1 MSGSDDPRAPASFW
15 NVVRGDF
22 FGGVAAGVVALPL
35 ALAFGVASGLGP
47 VAGLYGA
54 IATGIVAAVFGGT
67 RVQITGPTGPMT
79 LVVAGIVAANTLPS
93 GAVNLPVVVAIVI
106 LAGLLQIALGL
117 FRVGAYIRYVPY
129 PVISGFMSGIGV
141 IIIIQQLFP
150 MLGAEPPSSE
160 PLSILRQLHL
170 LGGNIHWGAVALSAL
185 TIATVFILPRITK
198 AVPASLV
205 ALVALTAL
213 AVVLALEVAVIGEIP
228 SGLPSLVMPSLDFQ
242 RLPLLMAAAI
252 QLAFLG
258 AIDSLLTS
266 LVADNRTRTQHDS
279 NRELVGQGLGNI
291 AAGLIGGIPGAGA
304 TMRTVVNV
312 EAGGRSRLSG
322 VIHGLFLAAVLLGLS
337 GLVQHVPR
345 AVLAGLLVAV
355 GIGIIDYRGIS
366 HLLKVPRSDAFLM
379 LFVLV
384 LTVFT
389 NLIIA
394 VAAGL
399 IVASFVFMK
408 KISDITERQTTLTPV
423 ADEPWADELT
433 IPDTIRDK
441 LFIKHVDGPLF
452 FGFASQFLDIAR
464 QVAAQSRLL
473 VLRMDR
479 ISYMD
484 QTGVYA
490 LKDALTRLNAAGV
503 RVLVVGVSVAH
514 LDLLEKLQVI
524 PAVVPESDV
533 FSDFDALKKAL
544 AGSIGEIQAKSGWGV
559 AVRHELLFGSGNNIT
574 RPPDFRT
581 ERLP

>member
-1 MSGSDDPRAPASFW
+1 MSATADPPTPASSW
-15 NVVRGDF
+15 KVGRGDL

-67 RVQITGPTGPMT
+67 PVQITGPTGPMT
-79 LVVAGIVAANTLPS
+79 LVVAGVVATNMLPS
-93 GAVNLPVVVAIVI
+93 GEVNLPVLVGIIV
-106 LAGLLQIALGL
+106 LAGLVQVALGFL
-117 FRVGAYIRYVPY
+117 RIGGYIRYVPY
-129 PVISGFMSGIGV
+129 PVISGFMSGVGV
-141 IIIIQQLFP
+141 IIILQQIFP
-150 MLGAEPPSSE
+150 MLGAEPPSSN

-170 LGGNIHWGAVALSAL
+170 LSGHIKWSAVALSAL
-185 TIATVFILPRITK
+185 TIATVFILPRFTK
-198 AVPASLV
+198 AVPSSLV
-205 ALVALTAL
+205 ALVVLTAL
-213 AVVLALEVAVIGEIP
+213 AVLLKLDVSVIGEIP
-228 SGLPSLVMPSLDFQ
+228 SGLPSLVMPSFDFQ
-242 RLPLLMAAAI
+242 RLPALLVAAI
-252 QLAFLG
+252 ELAFLG

-266 LVADNRTRTQHDS
+266 LVADNLTRTQHDS

-304 TMRTVVNV
+304 TMRTVINV
-312 EAGGRSRLSG
+312 KAGGRSRLSG

-355 GIGIIDYRGIS
+355 GIGIIDYRGFRHI
-366 HLLKVPRSDAFLM
+366 LKVPRSDAFLM
-379 LFVLV
+379 FFVLV
-384 LTVFT
+384 LTVAT
-389 NLIIA
+389 DLITA

-399 IVASFVFMK
+399 IIASFVFMK
-408 KISDITERQTTLTPV
+408 KISDIAGRETKLTPV
-423 ADEPWADELT
+423 GDELWADELS
-433 IPDTIRDK
+433 IPDAIRNK
-441 LFIKHVDGPLF
+441 LFIKHIDGPLF

-464 QVAAQSRLL
+464 QAIAQSRLL

-490 LKDALTRLNAAGV
+490 LEDALMRLIAAGV
-503 RVLVVGVSVAH
+503 RVLVVGISVAH
-514 LDLLEKLQVI
+514 VDLLEKLQVI

-544 AGSIGEIQAKSGWGV
+544 PGIIREMQAQSDPG
-559 AVRHELLFGSGNNIT
+559 
-574 RPPDFRT
+574 
-581 ERLP
+581 

>member
-1 MSGSDDPRAPASFW
+1 MSVSNDLRASALSW
-15 NVVRGDF
+15 NGVRGDF
-22 FGGVAAGVVALPL
+22 FGGVAAGIVALPL

-47 VAGLYGA
+47 AAGLYGA
-54 IATGIVAAVFGGT
+54 IATGVVAAVFGGT
-67 RVQITGPTGPMT
+67 PVQISGPTGPMT
-79 LVVAGIVAANTLPS
+79 LVVAGIVATNTLPS
-93 GAVNLPVVVAIVI
+93 GAVNLPDIVAIIV

-117 FRVGAYIRYVPY
+117 FRIGAYIRYVPY

-141 IIIIQQLFP
+141 IIILQQLFP
-150 MLGAEPPSSE
+150 MLGAEPPSSD

-170 LGGNIHWGAVALSAL
+170 LVGNIKWGAVALSAL
-185 TIATVFILPRITK
+185 TVATVFILPRFTK

-213 AVVLALEVAVIGEIP
+213 ALLLPLQVSVIGEIP
-228 SGLPSLVMPSLDFQ
+228 SGLPSLVMPSPDFQ
-242 RLPLLMAAAI
+242 RLPLLVAAGI

-266 LVADNRTRTQHDS
+266 LVADNLTGTQHSS

-304 TMRTVVNV
+304 TMRTVINV
-312 EAGGRSRLSG
+312 KAGGRSRLSG

-337 GLVQHVPR
+337 GLVQHVPN
-345 AVLAGLLVAV
+345 AVLAGLLVTV
-355 GIGIIDYRGIS
+355 GIGIIDYRGIR
-366 HLLKVPRSDAFLM
+366 HLFKVPRSDAFLM

-408 KISDITERQTTLTPV
+408 KVSDITERQTTLTPV
-423 ADEPWADELT
+423 ADEPWADELS
-433 IPDTIRDK
+433 IPDTVRNK

-452 FGFASQFLDIAR
+452 FGFASQFVDIAR
-464 QVAAQSRLL
+464 QAAAQSRLL

-490 LKDALTRLNAAGV
+490 LQDALTKLHAAGV

-533 FSDFDALKKAL
+533 FSDFAALKKAL
-544 AGSIGEIQAKSGWGV
+544 SASIAEMQPKSEAG
-559 AVRHELLFGSGNNIT
+559 
-574 RPPDFRT
+574 
-581 ERLP
+581 

>member
-1 MSGSDDPRAPASFW
+1 MSMSDDPRRPAWTW
-15 NVVRGDF
+15 NLVRGDF
-22 FGGVAAGVVALPL
+22 FGGVSAGVVALPL

-54 IATGIVAAVFGGT
+54 VATGIVAAVFGGT
-67 RVQITGPTGPMT
+67 PVQITGPTGPMT
-79 LVVAGIVAANTLPS
+79 LVVAGIVATNTLPS
-93 GAVNLPVVVAIVI
+93 GAVNLPGVVAAII

-117 FRVGAYIRYVPY
+117 FRIGAYIRYVPY
-129 PVISGFMSGIGV
+129 PVISGFMTGIGV
-141 IIIIQQLFP
+141 IIIVQQLFP
-150 MLGAEPPSSE
+150 MLGAESPSSE
-160 PLSILRQLHL
+160 PLAILSQLQL
-170 LGGNIHWGAVALSAL
+170 LGGNIKLPAVVLSGL
-185 TIATVFILPRITK
+185 TIATVFVLPRLTK
-198 AVPASLV
+198 VVPASLV
-205 ALVALTAL
+205 ALVALTSAAML
-213 AVVLALEVAVIGEIP
+213 LALEVSVIGKIP

-242 RLPLLMAAAI
+242 RLPSLIAAAI

-266 LVADNRTRTQHDS
+266 LVADNLTRTQHDS

-304 TMRTVVNV
+304 TMRTVLNV

-337 GLVQHVPR
+337 GLVQHVPH

-384 LTVFT
+384 LTVCT

-399 IVASFVFMK
+399 VVASFVFMK
-408 KISDITERQTTLTPV
+408 KVSDITERRTTLTPV
-423 ADEPWADELT
+423 ADEPWADELD
-433 IPDTIRDK
+433 IPDTIRNK

-452 FGFASQFLDIAR
+452 FGFASQFRDIAR
-464 QVAAQSRLL
+464 QAAAQSRLL

-490 LKDALTRLNAAGV
+490 LKDALTRLNGAGV
-503 RVLVVGVSVAH
+503 RVLVVGVSVTH

-524 PAVVPESDV
+524 PAVVPKSDV
-533 FSDFDALKKAL
+533 FSDFDGLKNAL
-544 AGSIGEIQAKSGWGV
+544 GGRIEEMQAKSH
-559 AVRHELLFGSGNNIT
+559 AE
-574 RPPDFRT
+574 
-581 ERLP
+581 

>member
-1 MSGSDDPRAPASFW
+1 MSVSDDPRAPASFW

-67 RVQITGPTGPMT
+67 PVQITGPTGPMT
-79 LVVAGIVAANTLPS
+79 LVVAGIVATDTLPS
-93 GAVNLPVVVAIVI
+93 GAVNLPGVVAIIV

-117 FRVGAYIRYVPY
+117 FRIGAYIRYVPY

-141 IIIIQQLFP
+141 IIILQQLFP

-170 LGGNIHWGAVALSAL
+170 LGGNIKWAAVALSAL
-185 TIATVFILPRITK
+185 TIATAFILPRFTK

-213 AVVLALEVAVIGEIP
+213 AVLLGLEVSVIGKIP

-266 LVADNRTRTQHDS
+266 LVADNLTRTQHDS

-337 GLVQHVPR
+337 GLVQYVPH

-408 KISDITERQTTLTPV
+408 KVSDITERQTTLTPV

-433 IPDTIRDK
+433 IPDTIRNK
-441 LFIKHVDGPLF
+441 LLIKHVDGPLF

-464 QVAAQSRLL
+464 QAAAQSRLL

-490 LKDALTRLNAAGV
+490 LEDALIRLNAAGV
-503 RVLVVGVSVAH
+503 RVLVVGLSVAH

-533 FSDFDALKKAL
+533 FADFDALKKAL
-544 AGSIGEIQAKSGWGV
+544 DGCIGEMQAKSDAG
-559 AVRHELLFGSGNNIT
+559 
-574 RPPDFRT
+574 
-581 ERLP
+581 

>member
-1 MSGSDDPRAPASFW
+1 MSVSADLPASASFW
-15 NVVRGDF
+15 NVLRGDF

-47 VAGLYGA
+47 AAGLYGA

-67 RVQITGPTGPMT
+67 PVQITGPTGPMT
-79 LVVAGIVAANTLPS
+79 LVATGVVATNTFPS
-93 GAVNLPVVVAIVI
+93 GAIDLPLVVAIIV

-141 IIIIQQLFP
+141 IIILQQVFP
-150 MLGAEPPSSE
+150 MFGAKSPSSD
-160 PLSILRQLHL
+160 PLSILGQLPL
-170 LGGNIHWGAVALSAL
+170 LGGDIKWSAVALSVL
-185 TIATVFILPRITK
+185 TLATAFILPRFTT

-213 AVVLALEVAVIGEIP
+213 AVLLRLDVSVIGEIP
-228 SGLPSLVMPSLDFQ
+228 SGLPSLVMPALDFQ
-242 RLPLLMAAAI
+242 RLPSLISAAL

-266 LVADNRTRTQHDS
+266 LVADNLTRTQHDS
-279 NRELVGQGLGNI
+279 NRELIGQGLGNI

-312 EAGGRSRLSG
+312 KAGGISRISG
-322 VIHGLFLAAVLLGLS
+322 VIHGLFLAAVVLGLS

-366 HLLKVPRSDAFLM
+366 HILKVPRSDAFLM

-389 NLIIA
+389 DLIIA
-394 VAAGL
+394 VVAGL

-408 KISDITERQTTLTPV
+408 KISDVTERQTTLSQV

-433 IPDTIRDK
+433 IPDALRNK
-441 LFIKHVDGPLF
+441 LIIKHVDGPLF

-464 QVAAQSRLL
+464 QAGTQSRLV

-490 LKDALTRLNAAGV
+490 LEDALTRLIASGV

-514 LDLLEKLQVI
+514 RDLLETLQVI
-524 PAVVPESDV
+524 PAVIPESDV
-533 FSDFDALKKAL
+533 FSDFESLKKAL
-544 AGSIGEIQAKSGWGV
+544 GVSIGKMQVKSDAG
-559 AVRHELLFGSGNNIT
+559 
-574 RPPDFRT
+574 
-581 ERLP
+581 

>member
-1 MSGSDDPRAPASFW
+1 MIADPGVPSSSWAA
-15 NVVRGDF
+15 VRSDF

-54 IATGIVAAVFGGT
+54 IATGIVAALFGGT

-79 LVVAGIVAANTLPS
+79 LVVAGVVATNTLSS
-93 GAVNLPVVVAIVI
+93 GAVNLPVVVGIFV

-117 FRVGAYIRYVPY
+117 FRIGVYIRYVPY

-150 MLGAEPPSSE
+150 MLGAESPSSD
-160 PLSILRQLHL
+160 PLSVLRQLHL
-170 LGGNIHWGAVALSAL
+170 LGGNIKWGAVALSAV
-185 TIATVFILPRITK
+185 TVATVFILPRFSK

-205 ALVALTAL
+205 ALVALTTL
-213 AVVLALEVAVIGEIP
+213 AVLLGLEVAVIGEIP
-228 SGLPSLVMPSLDFQ
+228 SGLPSLVRPAIDFQ
-242 RLPLLMAAAI
+242 RLPALLAAAL

-258 AIDSLLTS
+258 AIDSLLTA
-266 LVADNRTRTQHDS
+266 LVADNLTHTKHDS
-279 NRELVGQGLGNI
+279 NRELVGQGLGNV

-312 EAGGRSRLSG
+312 QAGGRSRLSG

-337 GLVQHVPR
+337 GLVRHVPH

-355 GIGIIDYRGIS
+355 GIGIIDYRGIR
-366 HLLKVPRSDAFLM
+366 HITRVPRSDAFLM
-379 LFVLV
+379 LFVFV

-389 NLIIA
+389 NLIVA

-408 KISDITERQTTLTPV
+408 RISDVTARQTTLTPV

-433 IPDTIRDK
+433 IPDTIREK
-441 LFIKHVDGPLF
+441 LLIKHIDGPLF
-452 FGFASQFLDIAR
+452 FGFASQFLDIACE
-464 QVAAQSRLL
+464 AAAKSKLL

-490 LKDALTRLNAAGV
+490 LKDALTRLTAAGV
-503 RVLVVGVSVAH
+503 RALVVGVSVNH

-524 PAVVPESDV
+524 PAVVPKSDV
-533 FSDFDALKKAL
+533 VCDFDALKKIFP
-544 AGSIGEIQAKSGWGV
+544 SIIEEMQAKSD
-559 AVRHELLFGSGNNIT
+559 AASLSAPEK
-574 RPPDFRT
+574 
-581 ERLP
+581 

>member
-1 MSGSDDPRAPASFW
+1 MCCRS
-15 NVVRGDF
+15 
-22 FGGVAAGVVALPL
+22 
-35 ALAFGVASGLGP
+35 
-47 VAGLYGA
+47 
-54 IATGIVAAVFGGT
+54 
-67 RVQITGPTGPMT
+67 
-79 LVVAGIVAANTLPS
+79 
-93 GAVNLPVVVAIVI
+93 
-106 LAGLLQIALGL
+106 ALGVL
-117 FRVGAYIRYVPY
+117 RIGAYIRYVPY
-129 PVISGFMSGIGV
+129 PVISGFMSGVGV
-141 IIIIQQLFP
+141 IIILQQLFP

-170 LGGNIHWGAVALSAL
+170 LGGNIKWGAVALSAL
-185 TIATVFILPRITK
+185 TVATVFILPRFTK

-213 AVVLALEVAVIGEIP
+213 AALLKLEVSVIGEIP
-228 SGLPSLVMPSLDFQ
+228 SGLPSLVMPSFAFQ
-242 RLPLLMAAAI
+242 QLPSLMAAAI

-258 AIDSLLTS
+258 AIDSLLTA
-266 LVADNRTRTQHDS
+266 LVADNLTRTQHNS
-279 NRELVGQGLGNI
+279 NRELVGQGLGNVV
-291 AAGLIGGIPGAGA
+291 AGLIGGIPGAGA

-312 EAGGRSRLSG
+312 EAGGKTRLSG

-366 HLLKVPRSDAFLM
+366 HLLKVPRSDASLM

-408 KISDITERQTTLTPV
+408 KISDITTRQTTLTPV
-423 ADEPWADELT
+423 ADEPWADEMT
-433 IPDTIRDK
+433 IPDPIRNK
-441 LFIKHVDGPLF
+441 LLIKHVDGPLF

-464 QVAAQSRLL
+464 QAAAQSRLL

-490 LKDALTRLNAAGV
+490 LKDALTRLDAAGV
-503 RVLVVGVSVAH
+503 RVLVVGVSAAH
-514 LDLLEKLQVI
+514 LDLLEKLRVI

-544 AGSIGEIQAKSGWGV
+544 DGSIGEMHAKSDAG
-559 AVRHELLFGSGNNIT
+559 
-574 RPPDFRT
+574 
-581 ERLP
+581 

>member
-1 MSGSDDPRAPASFW
+1 MSISHDSRRPAWSW
-15 NVVRGDF
+15 NTVRGDF
-22 FGGVAAGVVALPL
+22 FGGVSAGVVALPL
-35 ALAFGVASGLGP
+35 ALAFGVASGMGP

-54 IATGIVAAVFGGT
+54 IATGIVATVFGGT
-67 RVQITGPTGPMT
+67 PVQISGPTGPMT
-79 LVVAGIVAANTLPS
+79 LVMAGIVATNTLPS
-93 GAVNLPVVVAIVI
+93 GAVNLPEVVAAIV
-106 LAGLLQIALGL
+106 LAGGLQIALGL
-117 FRVGAYIRYVPY
+117 FRIGTYIRYVPY
-129 PVISGFMSGIGV
+129 PVISGFMTGIGV

-150 MLGAEPPSSE
+150 MLGAESPSSE
-160 PLSILRQLHL
+160 PLAILRQLHL
-170 LGGNIHWGAVALSAL
+170 LGGNIKLAAVALSGL
-185 TIATVFILPRITK
+185 TIAMVFTLPRFTR

-213 AVVLALEVAVIGEIP
+213 AMLLALEVSVIGKIP

-242 RLPLLMAAAI
+242 RLPLLVAAAI

-266 LVADNRTRTQHDS
+266 LVADNLTRTQHDS

-304 TMRTVVNV
+304 TMRTVLNVN
-312 EAGGRSRLSG
+312 AGGRSRLSG

-337 GLVQHVPR
+337 GLVQYVPH

-355 GIGIIDYRGIS
+355 GIGIIDYRGLS

-389 NLIIA
+389 NLIVA

-408 KISDITERQTTLTPV
+408 KVSDITERQTTLTPV

-433 IPDTIRDK
+433 IPDAIRNS
-441 LFIKHVDGPLF
+441 LLIKHVDGPLF
-452 FGFASQFLDIAR
+452 FGFASQFLEIAR
-464 QVAAQSRLL
+464 QAAAQSRLL

-479 ISYMD
+479 IFYMD

-490 LKDALTRLNAAGV
+490 LKDALTGLNAAGV

-514 LDLLEKLQVI
+514 LDLLERLQVI
-524 PAVVPESDV
+524 PAVLPKSDV

-544 AGSIGEIQAKSGWGV
+544 EDRIGEMHAKS
-559 AVRHELLFGSGNNIT
+559 HSGKS
-574 RPPDFRT
+574 PVM
-581 ERLP
+581 

>member
-1 MSGSDDPRAPASFW
+1 MSGNDDPRAPTSSW

-67 RVQITGPTGPMT
+67 PVQITGPTGPMT

-93 GAVNLPVVVAIVI
+93 GAVNLPVVVAIVV

-141 IIIIQQLFP
+141 IIILQQLFP
-150 MLGAEPPSSE
+150 MLGVEPPSSD

-170 LGGNIHWGAVALSAL
+170 LGGNIKWGAVALSAS
-185 TIATVFILPRITK
+185 TIATVFILPRFTK

-213 AVVLALEVAVIGEIP
+213 AVLLTLDVSVIGEIP

-242 RLPLLMAAAI
+242 QLPLLMAAAI

-266 LVADNRTRTQHDS
+266 LVADNLTRTQHDS

-389 NLIIA
+389 DLIIA

-464 QVAAQSRLL
+464 QAAAQSRLL

-544 AGSIGEIQAKSGWGV
+544 AGSIGEMQAKSDG
-559 AVRHELLFGSGNNIT
+559 A
-574 RPPDFRT
+574 
-581 ERLP
+581 

>member
-1 MSGSDDPRAPASFW
+1 
-15 NVVRGDF
+15 
-22 FGGVAAGVVALPL
+22 
-35 ALAFGVASGLGP
+35 
-47 VAGLYGA
+47 
-54 IATGIVAAVFGGT
+54 
-67 RVQITGPTGPMT
+67 MT
-79 LVVAGIVAANTLPS
+79 LVVAGIVATNTLPS
-93 GAVNLPVVVAIVI
+93 GALTLPGVVVIIV

-117 FRVGAYIRYVPY
+117 FRIGTYIRYVPY
-129 PVISGFMSGIGV
+129 PVISGFMTGIGV
-141 IIIIQQLFP
+141 IIILQQLFP

-170 LGGNIHWGAVALSAL
+170 LGGNIKWAAVALSAL
-185 TIATVFILPRITK
+185 TIATVFILPRFTK

-205 ALVALTAL
+205 AL
-213 AVVLALEVAVIGEIP
+213 AVLLALEVSVIGKIP
-228 SGLPSLVMPSLDFQ
+228 SGLPSLVMPLLDFQ

-252 QLAFLG
+252 QVAFLG

-266 LVADNRTRTQHDS
+266 LVADNLTRTQHDS

-337 GLVQHVPR
+337 GLVQHVPH

-399 IVASFVFMK
+399 IVASIVFMK
-408 KISDITERQTTLTPV
+408 NVSDITERQTTLTPV
-423 ADEPWADELT
+423 ADEPWADEVT
-433 IPDTIRDK
+433 IPETIRNK

-464 QVAAQSRLL
+464 QAAAQSRLL

-503 RVLVVGVSVAH
+503 RVLVVGISVAH

-524 PAVVPESDV
+524 PAVVPESNI
-533 FSDFDALKKAL
+533 FSDFDALK
-544 AGSIGEIQAKSGWGV
+544 
-559 AVRHELLFGSGNNIT
+559 
-574 RPPDFRT
+574 
-581 ERLP
+581 

>member
-1 MSGSDDPRAPASFW
+1 MSVTADLRAPASSW
-15 NVVRGDF
+15 NVLRGDV

-47 VAGLYGA
+47 AAGLYGA

-67 RVQITGPTGPMT
+67 PVQITGPTGPMT
-79 LVVAGIVAANTLPS
+79 LVVLGVVATNTLPS
-93 GAVNLPVVVAIVI
+93 GAVDLPRVVGIIV

-141 IIIIQQLFP
+141 IIILQQLFP
-150 MLGAEPPSSE
+150 MLGAEPPSSD
-160 PLSILRQLHL
+160 PLSILRQLPL
-170 LGGNIHWGAVALSAL
+170 LGGNVKWGAVALSAL
-185 TIATVFILPRITK
+185 TIATGFILPRFTK

-205 ALVALTAL
+205 ALVTLTAL
-213 AVVLALEVAVIGEIP
+213 AVLLKPDVSVIGEIP
-228 SGLPSLVMPSLDFQ
+228 SGLPSLVMPALDYQ
-242 RLPLLMAAAI
+242 RLPSLIAAAL

-266 LVADNRTRTQHDS
+266 LVADNLTRTQHDS

-312 EAGGRSRLSG
+312 EAGGRSRVSG

-366 HLLKVPRSDAFLM
+366 HILKVPRSDAFLM

-389 NLIIA
+389 DLIIA

-408 KISDITERQTTLTPV
+408 KVSDITERQTTLSPV

-433 IPDTIRDK
+433 IPDTIRNK

-464 QVAAQSRLL
+464 QAGTQSRLL

-490 LKDALTRLNAAGV
+490 LKDALTRLIAAGV
-503 RVLVVGVSVAH
+503 RVLVGVSVAH
-514 LDLLEKLQVI
+514 RDLLEKLQVI
-524 PAVVPESDV
+524 PAVVPEFDV

-544 AGSIGEIQAKSGWGV
+544 VVNIGEMQAKSGTGQT
-559 AVRHELLFGSGNNIT
+559 SS
-574 RPPDFRT
+574 
-581 ERLP
+581 

>member
-1 MSGSDDPRAPASFW
+1 MSVTADLRAPASSQ
-15 NVVRGDF
+15 NVLRGDV

-47 VAGLYGA
+47 AAGLYGA

-67 RVQITGPTGPMT
+67 PVQITGPTGPMT
-79 LVVAGIVAANTLPS
+79 LVVAGVVATNTLPS
-93 GAVNLPVVVAIVI
+93 GAVNLPGVVAIIV

-117 FRVGAYIRYVPY
+117 FRFGAYIRYVPY

-141 IIIIQQLFP
+141 IIILQQLFP
-150 MLGAEPPSSE
+150 MLGAEPPSSD
-160 PLSILRQLHL
+160 PLSILRQLPL
-170 LGGNIHWGAVALSAL
+170 LGGNVKWGAGALSAL
-185 TIATVFILPRITK
+185 TIAAVFILPRFTK

-205 ALVALTAL
+205 ALVTLTAL
-213 AVVLALEVAVIGEIP
+213 AVWLQLDVSVIGEIP
-228 SGLPSLVMPSLDFQ
+228 SGLPSLVMPALDFQ
-242 RLPLLMAAAI
+242 RLPSLMAAAL

-258 AIDSLLTS
+258 AIDSLLTA
-266 LVADNRTRTQHDS
+266 LVADNLTRTQHDS

-337 GLVQHVPR
+337 GLVQQVPR

-389 NLIIA
+389 DLIIA

-408 KISDITERQTTLTPV
+408 KVSDITERQTTLSPV

-433 IPDTIRDK
+433 IPDTIRNK
-441 LFIKHVDGPLF
+441 LLIKHVDGPLF

-464 QVAAQSRLL
+464 QAATQSRLL

-490 LKDALTRLNAAGV
+490 LKDALTRLIAVGV

-514 LDLLEKLQVI
+514 RDLLENLQVI

-544 AGSIGEIQAKSGWGV
+544 HGSIGEMQAKSDAG
-559 AVRHELLFGSGNNIT
+559 
-574 RPPDFRT
+574 
-581 ERLP
+581 

>member
-1 MSGSDDPRAPASFW
+1 MSVSDEPRSRASPW
-15 NVVRGDF
+15 NVARGDF

-35 ALAFGVASGLGP
+35 ALAFGVASGLGAA
-47 VAGLYGA
+47 AGLYGA

-67 RVQITGPTGPMT
+67 PVQITGPTGPMT
-79 LVVAGIVAANTLPS
+79 LVVAGIVATNMLPS
-93 GAVNLPVVVAIVI
+93 GAANLPLLVAIIV

-117 FRVGAYIRYVPY
+117 LRVGAYIRYVPY

-141 IIIIQQLFP
+141 IIILQQLFP
-150 MLGAEPPSSE
+150 MLGAEPPSSD

-170 LGGNIHWGAVALSAL
+170 LGGNIKWDAVTLSAL
-185 TIATVFILPRITK
+185 TIATVFVLPRFTK

-213 AVVLALEVAVIGEIP
+213 AVLLGLEVSVIGEIP

-242 RLPLLMAAAI
+242 RLPLLMAPAI

-266 LVADNRTRTQHDS
+266 LVADNLTRTQHDS

-337 GLVQHVPR
+337 GLVQHVPH
-345 AVLAGLLVAV
+345 AILAGLLVAV

-366 HLLKVPRSDAFLM
+366 HLSKVPRSDAFLM

-408 KISDITERQTTLTPV
+408 KVSDITERQTTLTPV

-433 IPDTIRDK
+433 IPDTIRNSF
-441 LFIKHVDGPLF
+441 LIKHVDGPLF
-452 FGFASQFLDIAR
+452 FGFASQFRDIAR
-464 QVAAQSRLL
+464 QAAAQSRLL

-490 LKDALTRLNAAGV
+490 LKDALMGLDAAGV
-503 RVLVVGVSVAH
+503 RVLVVGLSVAN
-514 LDLLEKLQVI
+514 LDLLKKLQVI
-524 PAVVPESDV
+524 PAVISESDV
-533 FSDFDALKKAL
+533 FTDFHSLKKAL
-544 AGSIGEIQAKSGWGV
+544 DGSIEEMQAKSDAG
-559 AVRHELLFGSGNNIT
+559 
-574 RPPDFRT
+574 
-581 ERLP
+581 

>member
-1 MSGSDDPRAPASFW
+1 MSVSNDLPASALSW
-15 NVVRGDF
+15 NGVRGDF
-22 FGGVAAGVVALPL
+22 FGGVAAGIVALPL

-47 VAGLYGA
+47 AAGLYGA
-54 IATGIVAAVFGGT
+54 IATGVVAAVFGGT
-67 RVQITGPTGPMT
+67 PVQISGPTGPMT
-79 LVVAGIVAANTLPS
+79 LVVAGIVATNTLPS
-93 GAVNLPVVVAIVI
+93 GAVNLPEIVAIVV

-117 FRVGAYIRYVPY
+117 FRIGAYIRYVPY

-141 IIIIQQLFP
+141 IIILQQLFP
-150 MLGAEPPSSE
+150 MLGAEPPSSD

-170 LGGNIHWGAVALSAL
+170 LVGNIKWGAVALSAL
-185 TIATVFILPRITK
+185 TVAIVFILPRFTK

-213 AVVLALEVAVIGEIP
+213 ALLLPFQVSVIGEIP
-228 SGLPSLVMPSLDFQ
+228 SGLPSLVMPSPDFQ
-242 RLPLLMAAAI
+242 RLPLLVAAGI

-258 AIDSLLTS
+258 AIDSLLTA
-266 LVADNRTRTQHDS
+266 LVADNLTGTQHNS

-304 TMRTVVNV
+304 TMRTVINV
-312 EAGGRSRLSG
+312 KAGGRSRLSG
-322 VIHGLFLAAVLLGLS
+322 VIHGLFLAGVLLGLS
-337 GLVQHVPR
+337 GLVQHVPN
-345 AVLAGLLVAV
+345 AVLAGLLVTV

-366 HLLKVPRSDAFLM
+366 HLLKVQRSDAFLM

-408 KISDITERQTTLTPV
+408 KVSDITERQTTLTPI
-423 ADEPWADELT
+423 ADEPWADELS
-433 IPDTIRDK
+433 IPDTIRNK

-452 FGFASQFLDIAR
+452 FGFASQFVDIAR
-464 QVAAQSRLL
+464 QAAVQSKLL

-490 LKDALTRLNAAGV
+490 LQDALTKLHAAGV

-533 FSDFDALKKAL
+533 FRDFAALKKAL
-544 AGSIGEIQAKSGWGV
+544 GDSIGEMQSKSEAG
-559 AVRHELLFGSGNNIT
+559 
-574 RPPDFRT
+574 
-581 ERLP
+581 

>member
-1 MSGSDDPRAPASFW
+1 MSVSHDSRRPAWSW
-15 NVVRGDF
+15 NTVRGDF
-22 FGGVAAGVVALPL
+22 FGGVSAGVVALPL
-35 ALAFGVASGLGP
+35 ALAFGVASGMGP

-67 RVQITGPTGPMT
+67 PVQISGPTGPMT
-79 LVVAGIVAANTLPS
+79 LVMAGIVATNTLPS
-93 GAVNLPVVVAIVI
+93 GAVNLPEVVAAIV
-106 LAGLLQIALGL
+106 LAGGLQIALGL
-117 FRVGAYIRYVPY
+117 FRIGTYIRYVPY
-129 PVISGFMSGIGV
+129 PVISGFMTGIGV

-150 MLGAEPPSSE
+150 MLGAESPSSE
-160 PLSILRQLHL
+160 PLAILRQLHL
-170 LGGNIHWGAVALSAL
+170 LGGNIKLAAVALSGL
-185 TIATVFILPRITK
+185 TIAMVFTLPRFTR

-213 AVVLALEVAVIGEIP
+213 AMLLALEVSVIGKIP

-242 RLPLLMAAAI
+242 RLPLLVAAAI

-266 LVADNRTRTQHDS
+266 LVADNLTRTQHDS

-304 TMRTVVNV
+304 TMRTVLNVN
-312 EAGGRSRLSG
+312 AGGRSRLSG

-337 GLVQHVPR
+337 GLVQYVPH

-355 GIGIIDYRGIS
+355 GIGIIDYRGLS

-389 NLIIA
+389 NLIVA
-394 VAAGL
+394 VAASL

-408 KISDITERQTTLTPV
+408 KVSDITERQTTLTPV

-433 IPDTIRDK
+433 IPDAIRNS
-441 LFIKHVDGPLF
+441 LLIKHVDGPLF
-452 FGFASQFLDIAR
+452 FGFASQFLEIAR
-464 QVAAQSRLL
+464 QAAAQSRLL

-479 ISYMD
+479 IFYMD

-490 LKDALTRLNAAGV
+490 LKDALTGLNAAGV

-514 LDLLEKLQVI
+514 LDLLERLQVI
-524 PAVVPESDV
+524 PAVLPKSDV

-544 AGSIGEIQAKSGWGV
+544 EDRIGEMHAKS
-559 AVRHELLFGSGNNIT
+559 HSGKS
-574 RPPDFRT
+574 PVM
-581 ERLP
+581 

>member
-1 MSGSDDPRAPASFW
+1 MNVSDDLRAPTPLW

-22 FGGVAAGVVALPL
+22 FGGVAAGVIALPL

-54 IATGIVAAVFGGT
+54 IATGIVAAAFGGT
-67 RVQITGPTGPMT
+67 PAQITGPTGPMT
-79 LVVAGIVAANTLPS
+79 LVMAAIVATNTLPS
-93 GAVNLPVVVAIVI
+93 GAVNLPVVVATIV

-117 FRVGAYIRYVPY
+117 LRIGAYIRYVPY

-141 IIIIQQLFP
+141 IIILQQLFP
-150 MLGAEPPSSE
+150 MVGAVPPSSE
-160 PLSILRQLHL
+160 PLSILGQLHL
-170 LGGNIHWGAVALSAL
+170 LGGNIKWSAVALSGL
-185 TIATVFILPRITK
+185 TLATVFILPRITK

-205 ALVALTAL
+205 ALAALTAL
-213 AVVLALEVAVIGEIP
+213 AVLLELEGSVIGKIP
-228 SGLPSLVMPSLDFQ
+228 SGLPRLVMPSLEFQ
-242 RLPLLMAAAI
+242 QLPLLMAAAI

-266 LVADNRTRTQHDS
+266 LVADNRTHTQHDS

-337 GLVQHVPR
+337 GLVQHIPH

-366 HLLKVPRSDAFLM
+366 HLLKVPRCDAFLM

-389 NLIIA
+389 NLIVA
-394 VAAGL
+394 VVAGL
-399 IVASFVFMK
+399 ILASFVFMK
-408 KISDITERQTTLTPV
+408 KISDITEGQTTLTPV

-433 IPDTIRDK
+433 IPETIRNK
-441 LFIKHVDGPLF
+441 LFIKHVNGPLF

-464 QVAAQSRLL
+464 KAAAQSRVL

-490 LKDALTRLNAAGV
+490 LKDALAIMNRAGV
-503 RVLVVGVSVAH
+503 RVLVVGISTAQF
-514 LDLLEKLQVI
+514 DLLAKLQVI
-524 PAVVPESDV
+524 PAVVPESDI
-533 FSDFDALKKAL
+533 FSDFDALKNAL
-544 AGSIGEIQAKSGWGV
+544 AVSIGEMQAKADVG
-559 AVRHELLFGSGNNIT
+559 
-574 RPPDFRT
+574 
-581 ERLP
+581 

>member
-1 MSGSDDPRAPASFW
+1 MSVSDDRTTPAWSR

-54 IATGIVAAVFGGT
+54 IAAGIISAVFGGT
-67 RVQITGPTGPMT
+67 PVQITGPTGPMT
-79 LVVAGIVAANTLPS
+79 LVVAGIVATNTLPS
-93 GAVNLPVVVAIVI
+93 GAVNLPAIVAIIV

-117 FRVGAYIRYVPY
+117 FRIGTYIRYVPY

-141 IIIIQQLFP
+141 IIILQQLFP
-150 MLGAEPPSSE
+150 MLGADPPSSE

-170 LGGNIHWGAVALSAL
+170 LGGNIKWGAVALSAL
-185 TIATVFILPRITK
+185 TIATAFILPRFTK

-205 ALVALTAL
+205 ALVALTTL
-213 AVVLALEVAVIGEIP
+213 AVLLPLEVSVLGEIP
-228 SGLPSLVMPSLDFQ
+228 SGLPSLVIPSLDFQ
-242 RLPLLMAAAI
+242 RLPLLMVAAT

-258 AIDSLLTS
+258 AIDSLLTG
-266 LVADNRTRTQHDS
+266 LVADNLTRTQHDS

-322 VIHGLFLAAVLLGLS
+322 VIHGLFLAAVVLGLS
-337 GLVQHVPR
+337 GLVQYVPH

-355 GIGIIDYRGIS
+355 GISIIDYRGIS

-433 IPDTIRDK
+433 IPDTIRSK
-441 LFIKHVDGPLF
+441 LFIKHIDGPLF

-464 QVAAQSRLL
+464 QAAAQSRLM

-503 RVLVVGVSVAH
+503 RVLLVGVSVAH
-514 LDLLEKLQVI
+514 RDLLEKLQVI

-533 FSDFDALKKAL
+533 FSDFAALKKAL
-544 AGSIGEIQAKSGWGV
+544 EDSIGAMQA
-559 AVRHELLFGSGNNIT
+559 R
-574 RPPDFRT
+574 
-581 ERLP
+581 

>member
-1 MSGSDDPRAPASFW
+1 MSISHDSRAPASSW
-15 NVVRGDF
+15 NTVRGDF
-22 FGGVAAGVVALPL
+22 FGGVSAGVVALPL

-67 RVQITGPTGPMT
+67 PVQVTGPTGPMT

-93 GAVNLPVVVAIVI
+93 GAVNLPDVVAAIV

-117 FRVGAYIRYVPY
+117 FRIGTYIRYVPY
-129 PVISGFMSGIGV
+129 PVISGFMTGIGV
-141 IIIIQQLFP
+141 IIIVQQLFP
-150 MLGAEPPSSE
+150 MLGAESPSSE
-160 PLSILRQLHL
+160 PLAILRQLQL
-170 LGGNIHWGAVALSAL
+170 LGGNIKLAAVALSGL
-185 TIATVFILPRITK
+185 TIATVFILPRFTRAI
-198 AVPASLV
+198 PASLV

-213 AVVLALEVAVIGEIP
+213 AMLLALEVSVIGKIP

-242 RLPLLMAAAI
+242 RLPLLIAAAI

-266 LVADNRTRTQHDS
+266 LVADNLTRTQHDS

-291 AAGLIGGIPGAGA
+291 VAGLIGGIPGAGA
-304 TMRTVVNV
+304 TMRTVLNV

-337 GLVQHVPR
+337 GLVQHVPH

-389 NLIIA
+389 NLIVA

-408 KISDITERQTTLTPV
+408 KVSDITERQTTLTPV

-433 IPDTIRDK
+433 IPDAIRNN
-441 LFIKHVDGPLF
+441 LLIKHVDGPLF
-452 FGFASQFLDIAR
+452 FGFASQFLEIAR
-464 QVAAQSRLL
+464 QAAAQSRVL

-490 LKDALTRLNAAGV
+490 LKDALTSLNAAGV
-503 RVLVVGVSVAH
+503 RVLVVGISVAH
-514 LDLLEKLQVI
+514 LDLLERLQVI
-524 PAVVPESDV
+524 PAVLPKSDV

-544 AGSIGEIQAKSGWGV
+544 EGHIGEMHAKSH
-559 AVRHELLFGSGNNIT
+559 ARDS
-574 RPPDFRT
+574 
-581 ERLP
+581 LPT